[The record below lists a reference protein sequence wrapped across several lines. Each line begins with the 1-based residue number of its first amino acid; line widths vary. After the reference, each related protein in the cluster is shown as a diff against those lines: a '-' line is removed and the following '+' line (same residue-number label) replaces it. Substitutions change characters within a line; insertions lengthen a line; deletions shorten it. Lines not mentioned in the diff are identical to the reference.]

1 MNPTRNAYVL
11 PPSTFTIEALTKR
24 APPKRMNRADG

>member
-24 APPKRMNRADG
+24 APKRMNRADG

>member
-24 APPKRMNRADG
+24 APRMNRADG